1 MHRRHLSATLALTA
15 LAWGLPAGAAP
26 AFVGQ
31 PAPAFTLLDTGGRRV
46 SLADFAGR
54 TVVLEWLNPGCPF
67 VRKHDASGNLPGQQK
82 AATAQGVV
90 WLAINSTAP
99 RHPDHLPPAELAA
112 WMAGQGAAPT
122 ATLMD
127 PEGLVGRSY
136 GAKTTPQMVIVSP
149 QGRLAY
155 VGAVDSIPSADPKDL
170 AQAIQHVPAALAQL
184 AAGQRPS
191 PAVTS
196 PYGCSV
202 KYE

>member
-1 MHRRHLSATLALTA
+1 MQRRHLVPVLALSVLVPWST
-15 LAWGLPAGAAP
+15 PQAAP

-31 PAPAFTLLDTGGRRV
+31 PAPPFTLQDTAGRRV

-67 VRKHDASGNLPGQQK
+67 VRKHYASGNLPGQQK

-90 WLAINSTAP
+90 WLAVNSTSP
-99 RHPDHLPPAELAA
+99 RHADHLPPAELAA
-112 WMAGQGAAPT
+112 WMQAQGAAPT
-122 ATLMD
+122 ATLLD

-136 GAKTTPQMVIVSP
+136 GAKTTPQMVIINP

-170 AQAIQHVPAALAQL
+170 AQATQHVPAALAQI

-191 PAVTS
+191 PAVTA